1 MIGGPRF
8 AEGQYYSK
16 VFMPGYKHTTSRGLK
31 IINYYYL
38 FSYFSLRRFMSAL
51 GREPNI
57 REYSRLNWM
66 HFHSLPGMRHPRH
79 PRHPLTRIIKGAE
92 LPAIASVFETDRAH
106 SGYLFEVSVK
116 RRNTHTGYFCKLFN
130 SQRLLTVIDN
140 LFDSIP
146 DSIGAASFHYDLCQ
160 RNPILPLQKPRNN
173 QMEYVKLGNNGL
185 DVSRLCLGCMSFGV
199 AERWHHPW
207 VLDEERSRPIIK
219 KALDFG
225 INFFDMANVY
235 AVGTSKEIVGRALK
249 DYANRDEIIL
259 ATKVYNRMHE
269 GPNGAGLSRKAIIS

>member
-1 MIGGPRF
+1 MVDLCFRGDDRRPRF

-92 LPAIASVFETDRAH
+92 LPAM
-106 SGYLFEVSVK
+106 K

-207 VLDEERSRPIIK
+207 VLDEERSRPI
-219 KALDFG
+219 
-225 INFFDMANVY
+225 
-235 AVGTSKEIVGRALK
+235 GTSKEIVGRALK